1 MFVLNVFTCT
11 CTYYRLFREHRGGDA
26 IVWAFDWHAKG
37 CFFVYPG
44 RDRPKSFKQVVT
56 VPLSN
61 ARQQVWISQ
70 VLGDNLISGYPVLQQ
85 VWHVKEPLLI
95 SQNLHLFTGNG
106 NVSIEVKKSLHYFH
120 FYSVEIGRSLL
131 NREVQ
136 LSFFGN
142 GATSNLPFQFT

>member
-1 MFVLNVFTCT
+1 MFSHVHVRTIVYSGSTAAVMQLVERSTGMRKVVF
-11 CTYYRLFREHRGGDA
+11 FH
-26 IVWAFDWHAKG
+26 
-37 CFFVYPG
+37 PG

-61 ARQQVWISQ
+61 ARQQVWMSR
-70 VLGDNLISGYPVLQQ
+70 VLGDNLINGYPVLQQ

-95 SQNLHLFTGNG
+95 SQNLQLFTGNG
-106 NVSIEVKKSLHYFH
+106 NVSIEVKNSLHYFH
-120 FYSVEIGRSLL
+120 FYSVVIGRSLR

-136 LSFFGN
+136 RSFFGN